1 MLYAES
7 SICRN
12 SELAFLCFFPPEFS
26 HNDNPTNH
34 HTKIND
40 KTENIFNWMALV
52 SPPRQAT
59 SLYFSFIHHWVQTPL
74 DSSLWSN
81 ISSFSYLSTPPVYF
95 VDFSTPFLHSSLILS
110 SPGTT
115 RYPSVFLPG
124 VSSEEYVRYWKSE
137 EWHAA
142 QKGCASCHG
151 FFPGTNQHWKQK
163 CNSNKHLP
171 DMIFIYLF
179 FIDPTPT

>member
-26 HNDNPTNH
+26 HDNPTNH

-52 SPPRQAT
+52 SPPHQAT

-81 ISSFSYLSTPPVYF
+81 ISSFSYLSTPPVFFCGLLYSLPSLLSHF
-95 VDFSTPFLHSSLILS
+95 VIPRHHSISKCFPSRSFLRGIC
-110 SPGTT
+110 
-115 RYPSVFLPG
+115 SVLK
-124 VSSEEYVRYWKSE
+124 VRRMACCSEMMCIMPWVFPRDKPTLE
-137 EWHAA
+137 AA
-142 QKGCASCHG
+142 VQ
-151 FFPGTNQHWKQK
+151 QQ
-163 CNSNKHLP
+163 
-171 DMIFIYLF
+171 
-179 FIDPTPT
+179 